1 MSEAKKRPI
10 KFKFMND
17 DEIYTRKNSLRLK
30 DFDYSANRV
39 YFVTIVVSERRPLFY
54 NKELAQ
60 EVVDCLLNLRRQM
73 KFNLYGYCLMPNH
86 LHALIGMGECEKE
99 LGKICGAFKSLTTRI
114 YWKYGDGTL
123 WQRGYHDHI
132 IRNETDFFECL
143 KYTKENPLKK
153 NLENWKFVGRVD
165 YLR

>member
-1 MSEAKKRPI
+1 ME
-10 KFKFMND
+10 ND
-17 DEIYTRKNSLRLK
+17 EKYTRKNSLRLEN
-30 DFDYSANRV
+30 FNYSASRV
-39 YFVTIVVSERRPLFY
+39 YFVTIVVSDKRDVFY
-54 NKELAQ
+54 NKEFAE
-60 EVVDCLLNLRRQM
+60 EVVDCLLNLREQM

-86 LHALIGMGECEKE
+86 LHALIGIGESERD

-114 YWKYGDGTL
+114 YWKYGKGTL

-143 KYTKENPLKK
+143 KYTKENPVKK